1 MKTITVLKQK
11 SDNYGLK
18 NQKLFQRYLSNC
30 FKSQVSIMPA
40 MSIPF
45 SPKNLALTYAVL
57 PGPIKNGKTSFNVAA
72 NDFDIR
78 F

>member
-1 MKTITVLKQK
+1 
-11 SDNYGLK
+11 
-18 NQKLFQRYLSNC
+18 
-30 FKSQVSIMPA
+30 MPA
-40 MSIPF
+40 MSIQF